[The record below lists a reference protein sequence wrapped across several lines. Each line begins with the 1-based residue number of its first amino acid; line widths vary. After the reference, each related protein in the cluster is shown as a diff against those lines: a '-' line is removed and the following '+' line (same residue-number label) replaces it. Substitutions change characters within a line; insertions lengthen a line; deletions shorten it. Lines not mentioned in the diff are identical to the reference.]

1 MAKKKDVVTVGA
13 PSLKPKRKHIFGKIL
28 LTLIIGICLGGIVMY
43 YYLDIYMKDDKES
56 VNTSVPKINTN
67 SNE

>member
-28 LTLIIGICLGGIVMY
+28 LTLIRWSCNVLLFRYIH
-43 YYLDIYMKDDKES
+43 ER
-56 VNTSVPKINTN
+56 
-67 SNE
+67 